1 MVKNMLDF
9 KDKKKIEALKEKVPS
24 TYSLKALKEA
34 FLDVMERST
43 ADLNKC
49 AVLFS
54 GGIDSTIIAY
64 AVASRVKNT
73 LLYCCGMPKASSFAR
88 AEQAAKRLGLN
99 LKKIEVKKEEL
110 PELVKK
116 TIEAI
121 GTRDKLQVQIA
132 LPEFITMQAIKKDSF
147 KVVFCGQGADELF
160 AGYNE
165 FRFALKKKS
174 FAGVQELIWKKLF
187 EMYERNLKRDLAI
200 ANYFG
205 LELRAPFLDEE
216 FILQALAFPPQTKI
230 YSESDLIRKHTLRR
244 LAQELGIPKELCYER
259 KKAIQYDTGLAKE
272 VERILKGGN

>member
-1 MVKNMLDF
+1 MLDF
-9 KDKKKIEALKEKVPS
+9 KDREKIEALKEKVPS
-24 TYSLKALKEA
+24 AYSLEALKKA
-34 FLDVMERST
+34 FLDVIERNT
-43 ADLNKC
+43 ANLGKC

-54 GGIDSTIIAY
+54 GGIDSTIVAY
-64 AVASRVKNT
+64 AVTSRVKNT
-73 LLYCCGMPKASSFAR
+73 LLYCCGLPKASSFAR
-88 AEQAAKRLGLN
+88 AEQAAKRLGLK
-99 LKKIEVKKEEL
+99 LKKIEINKEKL

-121 GTRDKLQVQIA
+121 GTQDKLQVQIA
-132 LPEFITMQAIKKDSF
+132 LPEFITMQAIKEDSF

-165 FRFALKKKS
+165 FRFVLKEKG

-216 FILQALAFPPQTKI
+216 FILQALAFPPEEKI
-230 YSESDLIRKHTLRR
+230 HSESDLIRKHALRK
-244 LAQELGIPKELCYER
+244 LAEALGIPKKLCYEK

-272 VERILKGGN
+272 VERILKGRN